1 MPAIRMTPGGFVQK
15 NSGYENLEFVSDFYD
30 AMYDNAARRDIEFFV
45 DCAKKAG
52 GRVLELGCGTGRVL
66 IPTAVAGCK
75 ITGLDFSP
83 FMLQK
88 CREKVAKLTAETRE
102 NIQLFQ
108 GDMTNFTTGEKY
120 ALATIPFRPF
130 QHLIMLAEQKACLDC
145 IHQHLESKGKLV
157 FDVYHTYLPRLIDT
171 KYFMEM
177 EVGPAL
183 TLPDG
188 RVIKRTNRTAAFH
201 HAEQYNDIELIFY
214 VDYPGGKK
222 ERLVHAFPMR
232 YFYRYEIEH
241 LLSLCGFKILEFY
254 GNFDKTQFSD
264 ESPEM
269 IFVAEKIG

>member
-1 MPAIRMTPGGFVQK
+1 VRK

-30 AMYDNAARRDIEFFV
+30 TMYNQLARRDIEFFV
-45 DCAKKAG
+45 DYAKKAS

-83 FMLQK
+83 YMLQK

-102 NIQLFQ
+102 NIRLIQ
-108 GDMTNFTTGEKY
+108 GDMTNFTIGEKY
-120 ALATIPFRPF
+120 TLATIPFRPF
-130 QHLIMLAEQKACLDC
+130 QHLITVAEQKACLNC
-145 IHQHLESKGKLV
+145 IHQHLKAKGKLV

-177 EVGPAL
+177 EIGPTL

>member
-1 MPAIRMTPGGFVQK
+1 MKSVPGGLVRK

-30 AMYDNAARRDIEFFV
+30 AMYDNPARRDIEFFV
-45 DCAKKAG
+45 DYAKKAD
-52 GRVLELGCGTGRVL
+52 GRILELGCGTGRVL
-66 IPTAVAGCK
+66 IPTVVAGCE

-83 FMLQK
+83 YMMQK
-88 CREKVAKLTAETRE
+88 CRKKITRLSVETRK
-102 NIQLFQ
+102 NIRLIQ
-108 GDMTNFTTGEKY
+108 GDMTNFATGEKY
-120 ALATIPFRPF
+120 TLTTIPFRAF
-130 QHLIMLAEQKACLDC
+130 QHLITIAEQKACLHC
-145 IHQHLESKGKLV
+145 IHQHLKAKGRLV

-214 VDYPGGKK
+214 VNHPDGKK
-222 ERLVHAFPMR
+222 ERMVHAFPMR

-241 LLSLCGFKILEFY
+241 LLSLNGFKIMEFY
-254 GNFDKTQFSD
+254 GNFDKSQFSD

>member
-1 MPAIRMTPGGFVQK
+1 VRK
-15 NSGYENLEFVSDFYD
+15 NSGYEDLEFVSDFYD
-30 AMYDNAARRDIEFFV
+30 AIYSNPARRDIEFFV
-45 DCAKKAG
+45 DYAKKAG
-52 GRVLELGCGTGRVL
+52 GKILELGCGTGRVL
-66 IPTAVAGCK
+66 IPTAVAGCE

-83 FMLQK
+83 YMLQK
-88 CREKVAKLTAETRE
+88 CREKVAKLPLKVRR
-102 NIQLFQ
+102 NINLIQ
-108 GDMTNFTTGEKY
+108 GDMTNFATGEKY

-130 QHLIMLAEQKACLDC
+130 QHLITITEQKACLDC
-145 IHQHLESKGKLV
+145 INMHLVKKGKLV

-188 RVIKRTNRTAAFH
+188 RVIKRTNRTAVFH
-201 HAEQYNDIELIFY
+201 HAEQYNDIEFIFY
-214 VDYPGGKK
+214 VSYPDGKK

-254 GNFDKTQFSD
+254 GNFDKSQFTD

>member
-1 MPAIRMTPGGFVQK
+1 MK
-15 NSGYENLEFVSDFYD
+15 KDSGYEDLEFVSDFYD
-30 AMYDNAARRDIEFFV
+30 AMYNDLPRRDIEFFV
-45 DCAKKAG
+45 DYAKKAG
-52 GRVLELGCGTGRVL
+52 GKILELGCGTGRVL
-66 IPTAVAGCK
+66 IPTAMAGCE

-83 FMLQK
+83 YMLKK
-88 CREKVAKLTAETRE
+88 CREKVARLLAETRKK
-102 NIQLFQ
+102 IHLVQ

-130 QHLIMLAEQKACLDC
+130 QHLITVAEQKDCLNC
-145 IHQHLESKGKLV
+145 VHQHLTEKGKLV
-157 FDVYHTYLPRLIDT
+157 FDVYHTFLPRLIDT

-183 TLPDG
+183 TMPDG

-214 VDYPGGKK
+214 VNYPDGKK
-222 ERLVHAFPMR
+222 ERLVHPFPMR

-241 LLSLCGFKILEFY
+241 LLSLCGFKIMEFY
-254 GNFDKTQFSD
+254 GNFDNSPFSD

-269 IFVAEKIG
+269 IFVAEKTG

>member
-1 MPAIRMTPGGFVQK
+1 MM
-15 NSGYENLEFVSDFYD
+15 
-30 AMYDNAARRDIEFFV
+30 
-45 DCAKKAG
+45 
-52 GRVLELGCGTGRVL
+52 
-66 IPTAVAGCK
+66 
-75 ITGLDFSP
+75 
-83 FMLQK
+83 QK
-88 CREKVAKLTAETRE
+88 CRKKITRLSVETRK
-102 NIQLFQ
+102 NIRLIQ
-108 GDMTNFTTGEKY
+108 GDMTNFATGEKY
-120 ALATIPFRPF
+120 TLTTIPFRAF
-130 QHLIMLAEQKACLDC
+130 QHLITIAEQKACLHC
-145 IHQHLESKGKLV
+145 IHQHLKAKGRLV

-214 VDYPGGKK
+214 VNHPDGKK
-222 ERLVHAFPMR
+222 ERMVHAFPMR

-241 LLSLCGFKILEFY
+241 LLSLNGFKIMEFY
-254 GNFDKTQFSD
+254 GNFDKSQFSD

>member
-1 MPAIRMTPGGFVQK
+1 MRK
-15 NSGYENLEFVSDFYD
+15 NSGYEDLEFVSEFYD
-30 AMYDNAARRDIEFFV
+30 TMYNQLARRDIEFFV
-45 DCAKKAG
+45 DYAKKAG
-52 GRVLELGCGTGRVL
+52 GKILELGCGTGRVL
-66 IPTAVAGCK
+66 IPTAVAGCE
-75 ITGLDFSP
+75 ITGLDLSP

-88 CREKVAKLTAETRE
+88 CREKVAKLPAETRK
-102 NIQLFQ
+102 NIRLIQ
-108 GDMTNFTTGEKY
+108 GDMTNFATGEKY
-120 ALATIPFRPF
+120 ALATIPFRPL
-130 QHLIMLAEQKACLDC
+130 QHLITIAEQKACLDC
-145 IHQHLESKGKLV
+145 INTHLVKKGKLV

-201 HAEQYNDIELIFY
+201 HAEQYNDIEFIFY
-214 VDYPGGKK
+214 VSYPDGKK

-254 GNFDKTQFSD
+254 GNFDKSQFSD
-264 ESPEM
+264 ESQEM
-269 IFVAEKIG
+269 IFVAEKTG

>member
-1 MPAIRMTPGGFVQK
+1 MSTYG
-15 NSGYENLEFVSDFYD
+15 GYEDQEFVSEFYD
-30 AMYDNAARRDIEFFV
+30 AMYDNLARRDIEFFV
-45 DCAKKAG
+45 NYAKKASG
-52 GRVLELGCGTGRVL
+52 KILELGCGTGRVL
-66 IPTAVAGCK
+66 IPTAVAGCE
-75 ITGLDFSP
+75 ITGLDYSS

-88 CREKVAKLTAETRE
+88 CREKVAKLPVETRT
-102 NIQLFQ
+102 NIRLIQ

-130 QHLIMLAEQKACLDC
+130 QHLITIAEQKDCLDC
-145 IHQHLESKGKLV
+145 IHQHLKAKGKLV

-201 HAEQYNDIELIFY
+201 HAQQYNDIELIFY
-214 VDYPGGKK
+214 VNYPDGKK

-254 GNFDKTQFSD
+254 GNFDKSKFSD

-269 IFVAEKIG
+269 IFVAEKTG